1 MNLQHLDL
9 SRGCCPATWKLLRRV
24 IGVLILG
31 CLLRPEAVS
40 ASANADSSASTGRG
54 MFFGEGALRGTILG
68 HTEALPLRVTTCA
81 NCHLDNAGRE
91 SSTSFAPALS
101 RHAMTELRSRRGGPP
116 SLFSPTSFCRML
128 RTGVD
133 PVYVLITRQMPRY
146 TLSDDQCL
154 GLWRYLMETSDG
166 PDDN

>member
-1 MNLQHLDL
+1 MALRHLNLD
-9 SRGCCPATWKLLRRV
+9 PATWMPFRRV
-24 IGVLILG
+24 IGALILG
-31 CLLRPEAVS
+31 LLLRSEAVS
-40 ASANADSSASTGRG
+40 APANADSSASNGHG
-54 MFFGEGALRGTILG
+54 MFFGGGALHGTILG
-68 HTEALPLRVTTCA
+68 HSEALPPRVASCA
-81 NCHLDNAGRE
+81 NCHLDDAGL
-91 SSTSFAPALS
+91 SSSKSFAPTLS
-101 RHAMTELRSRRGGPP
+101 RHTMTELRSRRGGPP
-116 SLFSPTSFCRML
+116 SLFSPPSFCRTL